1 SRDDTGRVLPNNVN
15 FAVST
20 DALVSMMQSAGLRL
34 RTGKTDRLDDVALI
48 ASAQNILTPIECW
61 ID

>member
-1 SRDDTGRVLPNNVN
+1 LPNNVN
-15 FAVST
+15 FAVAT

-34 RTGKTDRLDDVALI
+34 RTGNTNRLDDVALI